1 MKRSTLF
8 LFVTMSAAGLYGQ
21 VTTGSVQGVVSDSS
35 GGVIPGVH
43 LELVSAATNA
53 VHTARSGD
61 SGAYVF
67 HLIPPGRYTL
77 RASFQGFRAAQVN
90 GIDVEIGRNTIIPIV
105 LQPGEVTQS
114 IEVTAALENVD
125 TQTSSIKANVSS
137 RMFSGLPAG
146 SRNPLRFAELVPGVE
161 IQTGALTGGSQLL
174 GADGASANV
183 AGGRRQQ
190 NTFYLDGAD
199 NSNVRR
205 NSSLQMPNVEAI
217 AEIQVV
223 TNSNSAEFGKQP
235 GGYFNVITKSGT
247 NQFHGSAF
255 YFFRDERL
263 NANTWVRNRSGLPR
277 PPNQEKM
284 TGGTLGGPVRRDRTF
299 FFGSFQHYR
308 DQNVATSAT
317 TRYPTSAM
325 LAGDFSEYGGTLY
338 DPDTRTPVPDNRI
351 PAALLDPVALN
362 LAKIIPAV
370 PRLGDRLVFDYA
382 TPPRNNEFLAKGDH
396 NLTTSQRLQ
405 FSYFGTR
412 GNTPVVGGGARAIP
426 GLTRGRNTA
435 AQNTFAG
442 RHTWTLSAASILE
455 SQVSFAQFRLET
467 EPDATAVG
475 RALSDFGANWPQP
488 VQGGPKMLP
497 DIEILDGFSSPQVP
511 AGYTREGNLR
521 LASTLTR
528 ISGAHNIKAGGDIQR
543 IGFRRFMN
551 YDNSQFRF
559 QGRFTNRGSGSFP
572 SVPNAQFAHS
582 FADFMMGRVND
593 FTANGIMDYTLPT
606 WGFFGFVQDQWRVSR
621 RFTLNLG
628 LRYEIWKGMQEA
640 SGRASAFV
648 EGHRSDQFPNAPLH
662 LAFQGDRG
670 IPAGFIRQDRNN
682 LAPRLGASWDVFGDG
697 KLAIRAGGGLYY
709 AFPAAQMRLFST
721 EEFPQRP
728 VIQGFTA
735 LLHDPWTTSQSPRF
749 SSPPLR
755 FLKTRWIGSGRRDS
769 IRPTRA

>member
-1 MKRSTLF
+1 MT
-8 LFVTMSAAGLYGQ
+8 AAGLYGQ

-53 VHTARSGD
+53 VHTARTGD

-114 IEVTAALENVD
+114 VEVTAALENVD

-255 YFFRDERL
+255 YFFREESL

-277 PPNQEKM
+277 PPNREKM

-325 LAGDFSEYGGTLY
+325 LTGDFSEYGGTLY
-338 DPDTRTPVPDNRI
+338 DPDTRTPVPGNRI
-351 PAALLDPVALN
+351 PASLLD
-362 LAKIIPAV
+362 
-370 PRLGDRLVFDYA
+370 
-382 TPPRNNEFLAKGDH
+382 
-396 NLTTSQRLQ
+396 
-405 FSYFGTR
+405 
-412 GNTPVVGGGARAIP
+412 
-426 GLTRGRNTA
+426 
-435 AQNTFAG
+435 
-442 RHTWTLSAASILE
+442 
-455 SQVSFAQFRLET
+455 
-467 EPDATAVG
+467 
-475 RALSDFGANWPQP
+475 
-488 VQGGPKMLP
+488 M
-497 DIEILDGFSSPQVP
+497 EILDGFSSPQVA

-528 ISGAHNIKAGGDIQR
+528 ISGAHNIRAGGDIQR
-543 IGFRRFMN
+543 IGFRRLMN

-628 LRYEIWKGMQEA
+628 LRYEVWKGMQEA

-648 EGHRSDQFPNAPLH
+648 EGHRSDQFPTAPLH

-670 IPAGFIRQDRNN
+670 IPAGFIAQDRNN
-682 LAPRLGASWDVFGDG
+682 LAPRLGVSWDVFGDG
-697 KLAIRAGGGLYY
+697 KLAIRAGGGVYY

-735 LLHDPWTTSQSPRF
+735 RLYDPWITSQSPRF
-749 SSPPLR
+749 SSPPTPFPQNTLDWIREARFNPPYARVIGYNPQFTTPKSYQWNVFAERQFSSGATVSVAYVANRGRNLLR
-755 FLKTRWIGSGRRDS
+755 GFPFNFARFRNLPDGTPPSLDANNIIARQPFSDYSRFS
-769 IRPTRA
+769 IRMDTDSVSDDDSLQTWANFRTGSLITRVIYAYVSHFGDGGGILSTPFILLGHKRNIFL

>member
-8 LFVTMSAAGLYGQ
+8 SLFVMTAAGLYGQ

-53 VHTARSGD
+53 VHTARTGD

-114 IEVTAALENVD
+114 VEVTAALENVD

-255 YFFRDERL
+255 YFFREESL

-277 PPNQEKM
+277 PPNREKM

-325 LAGDFSEYGGTLY
+325 LTGDFSEYGGTLY
-338 DPDTRTPVPDNRI
+338 DPDTRTPVPGNRI
-351 PAALLDPVALN
+351 PASLLD
-362 LAKIIPAV
+362 
-370 PRLGDRLVFDYA
+370 
-382 TPPRNNEFLAKGDH
+382 
-396 NLTTSQRLQ
+396 
-405 FSYFGTR
+405 
-412 GNTPVVGGGARAIP
+412 
-426 GLTRGRNTA
+426 
-435 AQNTFAG
+435 
-442 RHTWTLSAASILE
+442 
-455 SQVSFAQFRLET
+455 
-467 EPDATAVG
+467 
-475 RALSDFGANWPQP
+475 
-488 VQGGPKMLP
+488 M
-497 DIEILDGFSSPQVP
+497 EILDGFSSPQVA

-528 ISGAHNIKAGGDIQR
+528 ISGAHNIRAGGDIQR

-628 LRYEIWKGMQEA
+628 LRYEVWKGMQEA

-648 EGHRSDQFPNAPLH
+648 EGHRSDQFPTAPLH

-670 IPAGFIRQDRNN
+670 IPAGFIAQDRNN
-682 LAPRLGASWDVFGDG
+682 LAPRLGVSWDVFGDG
-697 KLAIRAGGGLYY
+697 KLAIRAGGGVYY
-709 AFPAAQMRLFST
+709 AFPAAQMRLLST

-735 LLHDPWTTSQSPRF
+735 RLYDPWITSQSPRF
-749 SSPPLR
+749 SSPPTPFPQNTLDWIREARFNPPYARVIGYNPQFTTPKSYQWNVFAERQFSSGATVSVAYVANRGRNLLR
-755 FLKTRWIGSGRRDS
+755 GFPFNFARFRNLPDGTPPSLDANNIIARQPFSDYSRFS
-769 IRPTRA
+769 IRMDTDSVSDDDSLQTWANFRTGSLITRVIYAYVSHFGDGGGILSTPFILLGHKRNIFL